1 MYTCWRLPDYE
12 DRITLRP
19 PGVLV
24 SHPDP
29 WSSGLQGSLL
39 LFLFPNTEDRL
50 RTEAGR
56 GWRAGGCRTL
66 GKRSEVMH
74 FSIRFWLTFFFTKM
88 DTQCSITS
96 WISVPLMAADRSK
109 NGGDYHAPFYVKEAE
124 PLIEGGGAMWRGG
137 DFEMRRRRRG
147 YGNIAEAS
155 VRFWEHYGETSVK
168 RNVPFLILV
177 S

>member
-1 MYTCWRLPDYE
+1 MYTCWHLPDYE
-12 DRITLRP
+12 DRITLWP

-24 SHPDP
+24 SHPEP

-50 RTEAGR
+50 RTEAGT

-96 WISVPLMAADRSK
+96 WISVPLKTGPRMAGITTPLFMWKRRSLWYK
-109 NGGDYHAPFYVKEAE
+109 EEGLCEEAE
-124 PLIEGGGAMWRGG
+124 PLKWGGGATGTLLKPQFG
-137 DFEMRRRRRG
+137 F
-147 YGNIAEAS
+147 GNIMA
-155 VRFWEHYGETSVK
+155 
-168 RNVPFLILV
+168 
-177 S
+177 